1 VSRARNLRA
10 GTSVAAVALVFA
22 LVAGVNYLS
31 ARHWVR
37 GDWTKTKIYSLSQT
51 TRKVVEGLTRP
62 VQVTVFMTR
71 NSRLYRPVSE
81 LLNGYRTASPKIE
94 IEFLDPERNPMR
106 AQQLLKE
113 FAIRQN
119 TVVFRSGDRKKYVEE
134 DKLADFDYTGVQQ
147 GAVPQVKA
155 FKGEEA
161 FTSAILDVTEKTV
174 SKIYFSTGHGEPGL
188 DSQERG
194 QGFGQWKQL
203 LERANLS
210 VAAWSSLGKDN
221 IPADASAVVVAG
233 PKAAFLAPE
242 AGALQKYAA
251 GGGRIF
257 LMLDPVLPEPGA
269 PPADLGLGGFLTTYG
284 IKLGNDIVIDPS
296 NAVPMVGPE
305 TLIANDYGPHPI
317 VRSLSE
323 EGLPVVFPLARS
335 VSKPEK
341 APEGYLES
349 LLVQTS
355 KDGWGETSLANLEAV
370 KKDKEDTPG
379 PVSIAIAVESAK
391 NDKDRSKAAD
401 EAAARDKDKDKEKDA
416 KAPEKPFR
424 LVVVG
429 NSRFAANG
437 TIGNA
442 GNANFALNAINWL
455 AGQERLVGIAPK
467 TPEQAS
473 LALTRAQVNRI
484 GLFVIAG
491 LPLIASVLGV
501 WVWYRRRD

>member
-1 VSRARNLRA
+1 MSRARSLRA
-10 GTSVAAVALVFA
+10 GTSFAAVALVFA

-51 TRKVVEGLTRP
+51 TRKVVEGLSQP

-94 IEFLDPERNPMR
+94 VEFLDPERNPMR
-106 AQQLLKE
+106 AQELVKQ

-119 TVVFRSGDRKKYVEE
+119 TVVFRSGDKKKYVEE
-134 DKLADFDYTGVQQ
+134 DKLAEFDYSGVQQ

-161 FTSAILDVTEKTV
+161 FTSALIDVTEKTV
-174 SKIYFSTGHGEPGL
+174 SKVYFSTGHGEPRL

-194 QGFGQWKQL
+194 QGFGQLKQL

-210 VAAWSSLGKDN
+210 VAPWSSLGKDTL
-221 IPADASAVVVAG
+221 PADASVIVVAG
-233 PKAAFLAPE
+233 PKAAFLPPE
-242 AGALQKYAA
+242 VGALQKYAEA
-251 GGGRIF
+251 GGRIF
-257 LMLDPVLPEPGA
+257 LMLDPVLPEPAA
-269 PPADLGLGGFLTTYG
+269 PPADLGFAGFLSNYG
-284 IKLGNDIVIDPS
+284 IALGNDIVIDPS

-305 TLIANDYGPHPI
+305 TLIANDYGSHPI

-349 LLVQTS
+349 MLVDTS
-355 KDGWGETSLANLEAV
+355 KDGWGETSLAHLEAV

-379 PVSIAIAVESAK
+379 PVSIAVAVESAK
-391 NDKDRSKAAD
+391 NDKATDKATV
-401 EAAARDKDKDKEKDA
+401 KDKEKDKPA
-416 KAPEKPFR
+416 APARPFR

-437 TIGNA
+437 TIGNG

-473 LALTRAQVNRI
+473 LALTRGQVNRI
-484 GLFVIAG
+484 GLFAIVG
-491 LPLIASVLGV
+491 MPLFAIVLGV